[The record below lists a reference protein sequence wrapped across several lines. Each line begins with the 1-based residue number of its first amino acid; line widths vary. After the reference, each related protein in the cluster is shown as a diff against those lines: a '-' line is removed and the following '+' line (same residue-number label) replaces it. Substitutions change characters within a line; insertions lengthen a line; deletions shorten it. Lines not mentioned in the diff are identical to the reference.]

1 VSFDSTAARVLALLK
16 RHGREATSFQVLEP
30 GLRYWFDGQDA
41 CVAYCELRGAWVT
54 AGEPLCEPARL
65 REVSW
70 RFVDAAR
77 QADRRVRFFH
87 VGEGFCREARLR
99 HTHIGEMPVWN
110 PQQWRPMLGAA
121 KSLREQLRRARAK
134 GVCVRCVP
142 GAEMGDAQSQVRE
155 RCEALVE
162 KWLAARGMHELK
174 FMVLVHPFSFA
185 EERRYVVAEREGQII
200 GFGAAV
206 PVYQRQG
213 WFLED
218 LIRDPSAPNG
228 TAELLVDALMEQLAG
243 EGCRYATLGLAP
255 LAGDV
260 SPLLALTRRYT
271 RRIYNFPGVR
281 AFKEKLRPQEWTP
294 VYLAFPPGELG
305 LLAMRDVL
313 SAFAASSLIGFAL
326 DSLVHQRT
334 LATLVLA
341 TLLVP
346 WTLGLAFADT
356 ATWFPGPGIQW
367 AWVAFDV
374 LLIALMFSLVRK
386 WRARVASWL
395 ALLTSLDAL
404 LTTLQVLLWNVW
416 TARTAPAW
424 ALVLLGCTGP
434 LLASLF
440 FRRARLLAMGGGI
453 RGELRGPL

>member
-1 VSFDSTAARVLALLK
+1 VLSLLK
-16 RHGREATSFQVLEP
+16 RHGCDPTSFQVLEP

-41 CVAYCELRGAWVT
+41 CVAYTEVRGAWVT
-54 AGEPLCEPARL
+54 VGEPLCERARV
-65 REVSW
+65 REVCA
-70 RFVDAAR
+70 RFVEAAAR
-77 QADRRVRFFH
+77 ADRRVRFFH
-87 VGEGFCREARLR
+87 VGEPFCREAHLR

-110 PQQWRPMLGAA
+110 PQAWRAVLGATR
-121 KSLREQLRRARAK
+121 SLREQLRRARAK
-134 GVCVRCVP
+134 GVRVRCVP
-142 GAEMGDAQSQVRE
+142 GAEMGDVTSPVRE
-155 RCEALVE
+155 GCEALVA
-162 KWLAARGMHELK
+162 KWLAGRGMHELK

-185 EERRYVVAEREGQII
+185 EERRYLVAERDGRIV

-206 PVYQRQG
+206 PIYRRRG

-218 LIRDPSAPNG
+218 LIRDPEAPNG
-228 TAELLVDALMEQLAG
+228 TAELLVDGLMQQLAA
-243 EGCRYATLGLAP
+243 EGCSFATLGLAP

-271 RRIYNFPGVR
+271 RRLYNFPGVR
-281 AFKEKLRPQEWTP
+281 AFKEKLRPQEWVP
-294 VYLAFPPGELG
+294 VYLAYPRGELG
-305 LLAMRDVL
+305 LVAMRDVL
-313 SAFAASSLIGFAL
+313 SAFAANSLLGFAF

-346 WTLGLAFADT
+346 WTALLACADT
-356 ATWFPGPGIQW
+356 TTWFPGAGVQW

-374 LLIALMFSLVRK
+374 LLIGLMFSLVRR
-386 WRARVASWL
+386 WRARVASSL

-416 TARTAPAW
+416 TARTPLAW
-424 ALVLLGCTGP
+424 ALLLFGCTGP

-440 FRRARLLAMGGGI
+440 FRRTRLLAMGAAF
-453 RGELRGPL
+453 RVAP